1 MRCVDTR
8 RVAVN
13 GIELEIAEAGSG
25 GRPLLLLHGFT
36 GSKEDFTEW
45 LDPLAETGWHA
56 VAPDHRGHGK
66 SSKPLTESDYSIEIL
81 AQDALSLADML
92 DWPHFALLGHSMG
105 GFISQAMAFRAA
117 ERLDALIL
125 MDTRNGPV
133 TSIDPDLVAA
143 AVSVVRTR
151 GIDALADML
160 LGRES
165 PLDTPAHRKLLA
177 ERPGFAE
184 FEDYKFRSSSP
195 FLYTAL
201 AAEML
206 TLPDSLDKLRSLP
219 PNLSVLVIVGQQDTP
234 FLEPSREIQQAIA
247 GSQLVVIPDA
257 GHSPQFENPE
267 AWWKAV
273 SDFLAGVAG

>member
-1 MRCVDTR
+1 MVP
-8 RVAVN
+8 VN
-13 GIELEIAEAGSG
+13 GIELEISEAGAG

-45 LDPLAETGWHA
+45 LDPLGEQGWHA

-66 SSKPLTESDYSIEIL
+66 SSKPDAESDYSIEIL
-81 AQDALSLADML
+81 ARDALSLADEL
-92 DWPHFALLGHSMG
+92 GWPHFALLGHSMG
-105 GFISQAMAFRAA
+105 GFVSQTMAFEAP

-133 TSIDPDLVAA
+133 TSIDPELVAA
-143 AVSVVRTR
+143 AVSVVRSR

-165 PLDTPAHRKLLA
+165 PLDTPAHQKLLA

-195 FLYTAL
+195 YLYTAL

-206 TLPDSLDKLRSLP
+206 TLPESLDKLRNLPPSLP
-219 PNLSVLVIVGQQDTP
+219 VLVIVGEQDTP
-234 FLEPSREIQQAIA
+234 FLEPSREMHQAIPGA
-247 GSQLVVIPDA
+247 QLVVIPDA

-267 AWWKAV
+267 AWWNAV
-273 SDFLAGVAG
+273 SGFLAGVAGVAG